1 MATTDLSLTQL
12 CLQRKKQLLFNFPIN
27 RYNPVS
33 PYVGHITSAQLDMRR
48 KAEILQYNASKS
60 NTKTNNYTKAE
71 KWSLLIN
78 GKNQKNTYNN
88 IKISQVQYE
97 PSNIGGDVYSDDIV
111 INNQDKYSL
120 IPVYTDI
127 IVKYPDTYTT
137 STDINGN
144 ITHNI
149 IHGIINGCNT
159 DMIPVPTTSSDVPG
173 PPINLIRDVTIPLY
187 NYNNPITYGI
197 QNTETNDKYN
207 YIIENNIL
215 FNNNIENKLFS
226 LNIINNN
233 DNYSNKFGFDV
244 PISISF
250 QNNTT
255 ANLSNDLISK
265 FNNITIN
272 LSNIVLNVYYNNSAV
287 YSRTLVPNVPNIDIS
302 LNSSSNN
309 TLNNKITTSFS
320 GSIYIGILN
329 IRNVLLYTQP
339 GYVYDIKLT
348 CKMNDNINNI
358 INDNPLLA
366 EYSNQISINKSIIF
380 NNTDSNIINSNCT
393 INTQVSNTPNNGF
406 ILYGY

>member
-97 PSNIGGDVYSDDIV
+97 PSNIGGDVYSDKIV
-111 INNQDKYSL
+111 QDKYSL

-215 FNNNIENKLFS
+215 FDNNIENKLFS

-233 DNYSNKFGFDV
+233 DNYSNNFGFDV

-255 ANLSNDLISK
+255 ASLSTDLISK

-272 LSNIVLNVYYNNSAV
+272 LSNIVLNVYYNNSV
-287 YSRTLVPNVPNIDIS
+287 LNSRPLFPNISSIDIS
-302 LNSSSNN
+302 LNN
-309 TLNNKITTSFS
+309 TITSPFY

-380 NNTDSNIINSNCT
+380 NNTVSNKINSNCI
-393 INTQVSNTPNNGF
+393 INTAVSTIPNNGF

>member
-33 PYVGHITSAQLDMRR
+33 PYVGNITSAQLDMRR

-60 NTKTNNYTKAE
+60 NTKTNNYTKGE

-97 PSNIGGDVYSDDIV
+97 PSNIGGNVYSDNIV
-111 INNQDKYSL
+111 INNQDKYSS

-127 IVKYPDTYTT
+127 IIKYPHTYTT

-144 ITHNI
+144 IIHNI
-149 IHGIINGCNT
+149 IQGNINGCNT
-159 DMIPVPTTSSDVPG
+159 DMIPVSTTSSDVPG
-173 PPINLIRDVTIPLY
+173 PPINLIRDISIPLY

-207 YIIENNIL
+207 YIIEYNIL

-233 DNYSNKFGFDV
+233 DNYSNNFGFDV

-255 ANLSNDLISK
+255 AILTPDLISK

-272 LSNIVLNVYYNNSAV
+272 LSNILLNVYYNNSV
-287 YSRTLVPNVPNIDIS
+287 FYSRPLFPNSSSIDIS
-302 LNSSSNN
+302 LNN
-309 TLNNKITTSFS
+309 TITSPFY

-329 IRNVLLYTQP
+329 IEDILLYTQP

-348 CKMNDNINNI
+348 CKMDDNINTI

-366 EYSNQISINKSIIF
+366 EYSTQISINKSIIF
-380 NNTDSNIINSNCT
+380 NNTDSNKINNNCIINT
-393 INTQVSNTPNNGF
+393 AVSSIPNNGF

>member
-33 PYVGHITSAQLDMRR
+33 PYVGNITSAQLDMRR

-60 NTKTNNYTKAE
+60 NTKTNNYTKSE

-97 PSNIGGDVYSDDIV
+97 PSNIGGDVYSDGIV

-233 DNYSNKFGFDV
+233 DNYSNNFGFDV

-255 ANLSNDLISK
+255 ATLSNDLISK

-287 YSRTLVPNVPNIDIS
+287 YSSTLVPNFPNINIS
-302 LNSSSNN
+302 LIN
-309 TLNNKITTSFS
+309 TITTSFS

-380 NNTDSNIINSNCT
+380 NNTVSNKINSNCT
-393 INTQVSNTPNNGF
+393 INTDVSSTPNNGF

>member
-233 DNYSNKFGFDV
+233 DNYSNNFGFDV

-287 YSRTLVPNVPNIDIS
+287 YSSTLVPNFPNINIS
-302 LNSSSNN
+302 LIN
-309 TLNNKITTSFS
+309 TITTSFS

-380 NNTDSNIINSNCT
+380 NNTVSNKINSNCT
-393 INTQVSNTPNNGF
+393 INTDVSSTPNNGF

>member
-97 PSNIGGDVYSDDIV
+97 PSNIGGDVYSDKIV

-197 QNTETNDKYN
+197 QSTETNDKYN

-233 DNYSNKFGFDV
+233 DNYSNNFGFDV

-255 ANLSNDLISK
+255 ANLTTDLISK

-272 LSNIVLNVYYNNSAV
+272 LSNIVLNVYYNNSAI
-287 YSRTLVPNVPNIDIS
+287 YSSTLVPNVPNIDIS
-302 LNSSSNN
+302 LNN
-309 TLNNKITTSFS
+309 TITSVFS

-380 NNTDSNIINSNCT
+380 NNTVSNKINSNCI
-393 INTQVSNTPNNGF
+393 INTAVSTIPNNGF